1 MLLLDFAKDY
11 LEEKQLIILKEKMVY
26 DLYLRENAKSRPDFA
41 KEENWKEQRK
51 DFYRQEVKER
61 RYLPKY
67 QDYDGKQIAKMTHLE
82 RFSKNPVTD
91 EEGEVWILFDY
102 KERNPFTYAAR
113 TIEIKK

>member
-1 MLLLDFAKDY
+1 
-11 LEEKQLIILKEKMVY
+11 
-26 DLYLRENAKSRPDFA
+26 
-41 KEENWKEQRK
+41 
-51 DFYRQEVKER
+51 
-61 RYLPKY
+61 
-67 QDYDGKQIAKMTHLE
+67 MTHLE